1 MSTILVDKWMVRA
14 PTTLTMTLD
23 WSAQQVLGSLCS
35 YQDREEERL
44 ASPEV
49 PGAGGLRHSTLL
61 TAIWRPVL
69 KWVLMRSTRGRD
81 RGDSDTKA
89 RYTNARDSTW
99 GHVRGP
105 LVDCAVLLY
114 MEGDIANGIHC
125 VSDFQGGGAMVCHL
139 PEVLYLC
146 NLPLSL

>member
-105 LVDCAVLLY
+105 LVDCAVLFVYGRRRSQWNPLCKWFP
-114 MEGDIANGIHC
+114 GWWRNGMSPLGGP
-125 VSDFQGGGAMVCHL
+125 VSV
-139 PEVLYLC
+139 
-146 NLPLSL
+146 